1 MTRRSIFSIL
11 LALTMLLGLMAGCG
25 TPKDSAAS
33 PDSDT
38 TTSQAGAA
46 TPEETQPPEEQP
58 TEPETPEASA
68 EDPASV
74 VEASAPEQVPV
85 KLPLTEEPV
94 TYSIWY
100 SEPFTDYVDNPAE
113 DVAIFRLLAER
124 TNVHLEFSLTT
135 VETAS
140 EKFQLLFAAED
151 LPDIITDAM
160 QYYSGSIDD
169 AVHEDAFLY
178 EYSGD
183 LDIMPNYSAVLDQ
196 YVEAKKTITSSDTG
210 AMVSFPEIYKDVGD
224 VSGYMIR
231 KDFLEASGLEV
242 PATYDE
248 LHTLLT
254 MIYNQTGA
262 TMELAASGGDG
273 VLGAGFGIN
282 VSLDNNDLSGWYVE
296 DGQVKMGILEDAF
309 VDYLTMVTQWYQEK
323 IIYADFVNTDRGS
336 LDQLF
341 SGQFSVTVKPP
352 EIVEVANQVIGTE
365 MVAMPM
371 PRQNADDE
379 LHVCGTAGSCLMDP
393 YAWSINASVED
404 PSLILQLIDYMFSEE
419 GFYLINY
426 GEEGVSYTMENGEP
440 QFTDLVVAN
449 PDGLDYAHAAYLF
462 ATSNRSRLPFLSD
475 YARCFAEYTEAQWNA
490 VEVYSNDCDHAND
503 YPNGAIMNT
512 EQTTEYN
519 TVAAD
524 ICTYISENVLQFIYG
539 QKDLGEWDSFVDT
552 LYDMGIETAIAAK
565 QEAYD
570 DYLAA

>member
-46 TPEETQPPEEQP
+46 SPEETQPPEEQP

-85 KLPLTEEPV
+85 ELPLTEEPV
-94 TYSIWY
+94 TYSVWY

-160 QYYSGSIDD
+160 QYYTGSIDD

-273 VLGAGFGIN
+273 VLGAGFDIN
-282 VSLDNNDLSGWYVE
+282 VNLDNNDLSGWYVE

-352 EIVEVANQVIGTE
+352 EIVEVANQVIGPE

-475 YARCFAEYTEAQWNA
+475 YARCFAEYTEAQWDA

-565 QEAYD
+565 QAAYD

>member
-85 KLPLTEEPV
+85 ELPLTEEPV

-160 QYYSGSIDD
+160 QYYTGSIDD

-183 LDIMPNYSAVLDQ
+183 LDSMPNYSAVLDQ

-393 YAWSINASVED
+393 YAWSINASVDD

-475 YARCFAEYTEAQWNA
+475 YARCFAEYTEAQWDA

>member
-1 MTRRSIFSIL
+1 MTRRSIFSLL
-11 LALTMLLGLMAGCG
+11 LALAMLLGLLAGCG
-25 TPKDSAAS
+25 TPEDSGASAAS
-33 PDSDT
+33 DA
-38 TTSQAGAA
+38 TTSQAEAA
-46 TPEETQPPEEQP
+46 TPEETQSPEVPPA
-58 TEPETPEASA
+58 EPETPEASV
-68 EDPASV
+68 EEPASAA
-74 VEASAPEQVPV
+74 EASAPEQVPV
-85 KLPLTEEPV
+85 ELPLTAEPV

-100 SEPFTDYVDNPAE
+100 SEPFTDYVNDPAE
-113 DVAIFRLLAER
+113 DVAVFRLLAER
-124 TNVHLEFSLTT
+124 TNIHLEFSLTT

-169 AVHEDAFLY
+169 AVNEDSFLY

-183 LDIMPNYSAVLDQ
+183 LTSMPNYSAVLDQ
-196 YVEAKKTITSSDTG
+196 YIEAKKTITSSDTG

-231 KDFLEASGLEV
+231 KDYLEASGLEV

-254 MIYNQTGA
+254 TIYNQTGA

-273 VLGAGFGIN
+273 LLGAGFGIN
-282 VSLDNNDLSGWYVE
+282 VGLDDSDLSGWYVE

-393 YAWSINASVED
+393 YAWSINASVDD

-419 GFYLINY
+419 GFYLVNY

-440 QFTDLVVAN
+440 QFTDLVVSN

-503 YPNGAIMNT
+503 YPNGATMNT
-512 EQTTEYN
+512 EQTTKYN

-539 QKDLGEWDSFVDT
+539 QKDLSEWDSFVDT

-570 DYLAA
+570 AYLAA

>member
-25 TPKDSAAS
+25 TPQASEVSASSNQPAS
-33 PDSDT
+33 QEET
-38 TTSQAGAA
+38 AM
-46 TPEETQPPEEQP
+46 PEETQPPEEQP

-74 VEASAPEQVPV
+74 VEAPAPEQVPV

-160 QYYSGSIDD
+160 QYYTGSIDD

-183 LDIMPNYSAVLDQ
+183 LDSMPNYSAVLDQ

-254 MIYNQTGA
+254 TIYNQTGA
-262 TMELAASGGDG
+262 TMELATSGGDG

-393 YAWSINASVED
+393 YAWSINASVDD

-565 QEAYD
+565 QAAYD

>member
-46 TPEETQPPEEQP
+46 SPEETQPPEEQP

-85 KLPLTEEPV
+85 ELPLTEEPV
-94 TYSIWY
+94 TYSVWY

-160 QYYSGSIDD
+160 QYYTGSIDD

-273 VLGAGFGIN
+273 VLGAGFDIN
-282 VSLDNNDLSGWYVE
+282 VNLDNNDLSGWYVE

-475 YARCFAEYTEAQWNA
+475 YARCFAEYTEAQWDA

-565 QEAYD
+565 QAAYD

>member
-1 MTRRSIFSIL
+1 MTRKTIFSMIL
-11 LALTMLLGLMAGCG
+11 SLAMLLGLMAGCG
-25 TPKDSAAS
+25 TPQESGASVSSDQLAAQEETAT
-33 PDSDT
+33 P
-38 TTSQAGAA
+38 AA
-46 TPEETQPPEEQP
+46 TQAPAKQPAESGTSETSTEEP
-58 TEPETPEASA
+58 T
-68 EDPASV
+68 SV
-74 VEASAPEQVPV
+74 VEASALEQVPV
-85 KLPLTEEPV
+85 GLPLTEEPV

-100 SEPFTDYVDNPAE
+100 SEPFTDYVDDPAE
-113 DVAIFRLLAER
+113 DVAVFRTLAER
-124 TNVHLEFSLTT
+124 TNVYLEFSLTT

-160 QYYSGSIDD
+160 QYYTGSIDD
-169 AVHEDAFLY
+169 AVNEDSFLY

-183 LDIMPNYSAVLDQ
+183 LDSMPNYSAVLDQ

-254 MIYNQTGA
+254 TIYNQTGA

-282 VSLDNNDLSGWYVE
+282 VNLDNNDLSGWYVE
-296 DGQVKMGILEDAF
+296 DGTVKMGILEDAF

-379 LHVCGTAGSCLMDP
+379 LHVCGTAGSCLMDAN
-393 YAWSINASVED
+393 AWSINAKVED

-512 EQTTEYN
+512 EQTTQYN

-552 LYDMGIETAIAAK
+552 LYSMGIETAIAAK
-565 QEAYD
+565 QAAYD